1 MLKLSKNKMVDV
13 VYRAMEISD
22 VKEISSLHLR
32 SLQEGLLYNMGE
44 RYINIFYEMA
54 LKSNNCFGFV
64 AVNAEKKI
72 IGAAVASKNISSL
85 IKKLML
91 RPSFARGLF
100 KCFFKLSSLYPSF
113 GKSLPTKEEFFML
126 FVEPQYRN
134 MYIAL
139 KLMKMVDDKF
149 TSLGVK
155 EYSLEVMENNESAIQ
170 LYTRFGFRKVM
181 EVGSG
186 EGKRV
191 FYIKKTNLTDGNEN

>member
-100 KCFFKLSSLYPSF
+100 KCFFKRYSKLFFKLRIYHCLVLLCS
-113 GKSLPTKEEFFML
+113 KTKGADCW
-126 FVEPQYRN
+126 
-134 MYIAL
+134 YI
-139 KLMKMVDDKF
+139 
-149 TSLGVK
+149 
-155 EYSLEVMENNESAIQ
+155 
-170 LYTRFGFRKVM
+170 
-181 EVGSG
+181 
-186 EGKRV
+186 
-191 FYIKKTNLTDGNEN
+191 FY